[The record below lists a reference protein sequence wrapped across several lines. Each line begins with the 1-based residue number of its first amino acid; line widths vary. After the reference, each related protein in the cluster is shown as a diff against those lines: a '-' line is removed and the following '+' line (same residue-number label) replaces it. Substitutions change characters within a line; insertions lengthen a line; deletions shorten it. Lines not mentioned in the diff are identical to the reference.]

1 MTWSWYTWPTL
12 AAFDAWHADACA
24 TLNIPH
30 PGRNTSTG
38 EIDESAQWTTAY
50 TEPTIVAVDD
60 VRARVQPDV
69 AAAVPDG
76 MGTPC
81 DPPPSPD
88 PDPDA

>member
-1 MTWSWYTWPTL
+1 MTTWNWYAWPSVES
-12 AAFDAWHADACA
+12 FNAWHALAMADQH
-24 TLNIPH
+24 IPH
-30 PGRNTSTG
+30 PGRNAATG

-60 VRARVQPDV
+60 VRARVQPEV

-81 DPPPSPD
+81 DPPPSP
-88 PDPDA
+88 PMPDA